1 MRNESREERAARRA
15 ALRETETFAAWGR
28 RHVIVLRG
36 RWGLAID
43 RVFVWLTGYS
53 LVTKQYAIA
62 GRQRYKR
69 TFMLRTIGARTGK
82 RRTVVIP
89 YGRDRDRFVL
99 VGSNGGGPTDPH
111 WVHNI
116 RAHPQ
121 AWVRLRWRWRPVQ
134 GYVASGEERERL
146 WRRLAPPGSS
156 YAHYQQRAAQEF
168 SREIPVVVLSPVPA
182 PAGRDP
188 GNS

>member
-1 MRNESREERAARRA
+1 MSRETRQEREARRA
-15 ALRETETFAAWGR
+15 ALRDTETFAAWGR

-43 RVFVWLTGYS
+43 RAFVWLTGYS

-62 GRQRYKR
+62 GRQRYKP
-69 TFMLRTIGARTGK
+69 TFMLRTVGARTGK

-89 YGRDRDRFVL
+89 YGRDGGRLVL

-116 RAHPQ
+116 RTNPQ
-121 AWVRLRWRWRPVQ
+121 AWVRLRWRWCPVQ
-134 GYVASGEERERL
+134 GYVAKGNERQRL
-146 WRRLAPPGSS
+146 WRRFAPPGSS
-156 YAHYQQRAAQEF
+156 YAHYQQRASRDF
-168 SREIPVVVLSPVPA
+168 SREIPVVVLSPGPT
-182 PAGRDP
+182 AGGPEPDRR
-188 GNS
+188 

>member
-1 MRNESREERAARRA
+1 MSRESRQERAARRA

-53 LVTKQYAIA
+53 LITKQYAIA
-62 GRQRYKR
+62 GRQRYKP
-69 TFMLRTIGARTGK
+69 TFMLTTAGARTGR

-89 YGRDRDRFVL
+89 YGRDGDLFVL
-99 VGSNGGGPTDPH
+99 VGSNAGGPTDPH
-111 WVHNI
+111 WVNNI

-121 AWVRLRWRWRPVQ
+121 AWVRLRWRWRLVQ
-134 GYVASGEERERL
+134 GHVATGEERQRL
-146 WRRLAPPGSS
+146 WRRVAPPGSS
-156 YAHYQQRAAQEF
+156 YEHYQQRAGRDF
-168 SREIPVVVLSPVPA
+168 SREIPVVVLSPLPA
-182 PAGRDP
+182 AGGREP
-188 GNS
+188 GNG